1 MSREAIDLFVSEK
14 NIQSTAFFNVKSIS
28 LDAMNT
34 SNDTK
39 NMRNATK
46 IRVMEIRRK

>member
-1 MSREAIDLFVSEK
+1 MFVSEK